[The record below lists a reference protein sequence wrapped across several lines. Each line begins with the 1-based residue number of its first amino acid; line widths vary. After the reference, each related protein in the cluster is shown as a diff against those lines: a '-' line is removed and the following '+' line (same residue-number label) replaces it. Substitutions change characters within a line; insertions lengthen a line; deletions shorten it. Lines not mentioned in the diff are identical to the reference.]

1 MAGTKEANESTATA
15 KGGKL
20 RLMLIGLSA
29 LLVLGGGGAAA
40 AYFTGLIGSGAAA
53 GEPAE
58 VAALAHADKGHEQPV
73 QQPPQVF
80 FVDMP
85 DMIVNLQAPG
95 PRMRFLKLRVSL
107 EAGSEAAAQTFRDL
121 MPRLLDGFQL
131 YLRALTVEDVAGP
144 GGMQRLKEDLVARGN
159 VAVEPARIADV
170 LIKEMLVQ

>member
-20 RLMLIGLSA
+20 RLMLIGLGA
-29 LLVLGGGGAAA
+29 LLLLGGGGAAA

-53 GEPAE
+53 EVVAPTHAE
-58 VAALAHADKGHEQPV
+58 GGHEQPV

-159 VAVEPARIADV
+159 VAVDPARIADV